1 MGSEIE
7 LINCFG
13 DWLTKARIPPRLGR
27 FCNYQLKI
35 CHHLIHV
42 FMIACRHIYFKCLSR
57 TRSWFSLSVTTSK
70 PWKVKNM
77 LLFYTF
83 AFNDMPIFQWSRASN
98 IQTTSKKCR
107 VRCHESVPC
116 FKPSP
121 NVLPNVSWGAAKPG
135 WRMHAAL
142 GVRSVLN
149 SVYDFSEEV
158 KIKPRCIETHWQGF

>member
-1 MGSEIE
+1 MSGP
-7 LINCFG
+7 G
-13 DWLTKARIPPRLGR
+13 LGR

-42 FMIACRHIYFKCLSR
+42 LHDCLS
-57 TRSWFSLSVTTSK
+57 THILNVYLGQDHAFHSLWQLQSLEE
-70 PWKVKNM
+70 WKTCCC
-77 LLFYTF
+77 YTF

-158 KIKPRCIETHWQGF
+158 KIKPRCIETLWQGLLGL